1 MATPGKDYVV
11 GKGRLYFELFPTGT
25 KSGNGELYFGNTPE
39 LSTTADSETLD
50 HYDADA
56 GLNVKDESI
65 TIENNVT
72 GAFVTDNI
80 SPENV
85 ALFFSG
91 DLTSATVAAATALEE
106 EFVAKRGRFIQLGT
120 SEATP
125 SGVRKVVNV
134 VVAKLTPAPDP
145 EDPPVS
151 TPITPA
157 GNLDIDLELGRVF
170 IEPDA
175 PDLADD
181 DEIKITYDIEA
192 STREVIVGKG
202 TEIRGALRFISNNP
216 VGTQKDYYWP
226 YVKLTPNGDFA
237 LKGDEWQQ
245 IPFSFEVLKKD
256 DQTER
261 VYVDVR
267 TR

>member
-1 MATPGKDYVV
+1 MAATPGKDYVI
-11 GKGRLYFELFPTGT
+11 GKGRLFFEMFPTGT
-25 KSGNGELYFGNTPE
+25 KVGSGELYFGNTPE
-39 LSTTADSETLD
+39 LSTTSDSETLD

-56 GLNVKDESI
+56 GLNVKDESV

-91 DLTSATVAAATALEE
+91 NVDQTVVTAATA
-106 EFVAKRGRFIQLGT
+106 VAETFTALRGRFIQLGT
-120 SEATP
+120 TAAMP
-125 SGVRKVVNV
+125 SGARAVTNV
-134 VVAKLTPAPDP
+134 VITVAAATVDA
-145 EDPPVS
+145 
-151 TPITPA
+151 A
-157 GNLDIDLELGRVF
+157 GNYDVDLELGRVF
-170 IEPDA
+170 IEPDSA
-175 PDLADD
+175 DIADD
-181 DEIKITYDIEA
+181 AEITITYDIEG

-202 TEIRGALRFISNNP
+202 TEIRGALRFISANP
-216 VGTQKDYYWP
+216 IGTQKDYYWP
-226 YVKLTPNGDFA
+226 YIKLTPNGDFS

-256 DQTER
+256 ATTER